1 MNPFSS
7 YNRLAGRGALVH
19 KFSSKYNNTGY
30 FNMNNLSP
38 LPQYD
43 FDDEE
48 AFRPKEYVK
57 PKRKFMAREKR
68 LELLG
73 RNEKDEAFNLDEYQL
88 KKIQGIIERVAV
100 RKKTSKDYDPSLTRG
115 QIRMLQLEEM
125 VVEENETYKKNRAT
139 SCGAGPAIRYA
150 ITGDEM
156 LLRQM
161 HFRQGLNAI
170 HFRDPYNGRNAL
182 HEATGQGHL
191 HIVKMMLDEFRANP
205 NIPTLLGNTTCLHIA
220 CEMGLRQMASV
231 LITYGAEL
239 NARDCRGCTPLHIC
253 SNKACVKLL
262 MRYETVDAT
271 IKTNEGLLPSEHY
284 WKYTE
289 EEDRIAE
296 IQTIL
301 ARFEDKQ
308 ARDKVRVEREMHK
321 AMFNFNMGERDEY
334 PHATSQN
341 STIITE
347 KGPRGMKNAYN
358 INKKAQEEKEALEE
372 KQKYRAAQKKK
383 GRIGMK
389 DLRETKDDDSDD
401 D

>member
-1 MNPFSS
+1 MSI
-7 YNRLAGRGALVH
+7 A
-19 KFSSKYNNTGY
+19 T
-30 FNMNNLSP
+30 P

-57 PKRKFMAREKR
+57 PLRKFMSREKR
-68 LELLG
+68 KELLG
-73 RNEKDEAFNLDEYQL
+73 REEKDEVFNLDEYQL

-100 RKKTSKDYDPSLTRG
+100 RKKTSRDYDPSLTRG

-125 VVEENETYKKNRAT
+125 VVEENETYKKHRAT

-161 HFRQGLNAI
+161 HFRQGINAI
-170 HFRDPYNGRNAL
+170 HFRDPYNGRNAM

-231 LITYGAEL
+231 LITFGAEL
-239 NARDCRGCTPLHIC
+239 NARDSRGCTPLHIC

-262 MRYETVDAT
+262 MRYEHVDAT

-284 WKYTE
+284 WKHTE
-289 EEDRIAE
+289 EDDRIAE

-301 ARFEDKQ
+301 VRFEDKQ
-308 ARDKVRVEREMHK
+308 QRDKVRAERELHK
-321 AMFNFNMGERDEY
+321 AMFDFNMGERDDY

-347 KGPRGMKNAYN
+347 KGPKGMKNAYN
-358 INKKAQEEKEALEE
+358 LNKAAKEQKEKLEENQKYKANKKKM
-372 KQKYRAAQKKK
+372 
-383 GRIGMK
+383 GRIGAK
-389 DLRETKDDDSDD
+389 DLRGNKGDEDSDD